1 MNTVSDYLSVER
13 GEEVWTVR
21 FQPVDFMLFER
32 LEVTEAI
39 FELLAEVESKRVKVL
54 RTDYPTGTLS
64 PVAVERFWHDAR
76 EAPLVP
82 GARHE
87 PPLPAAIRNASTAI
101 PRLLK
106 QLRRATTLC
115 IATFQGEIDF
125 DLFGL
130 LLAANYRVCT
140 EDTIVVNR
148 VLERD
153 AAPGSAMFWLLSR
166 YLGFATA
173 NHILMEGK
181 SLTAQ
186 EALDLRLVNRV
197 VDSEELESEAKTI
210 AERFAAKPARAL
222 ASLVRASSHLDADLA
237 TYLERIGP
245 GFGG

>member
-106 QLRRATTLC
+106 RLRRATTLC
-115 IATFQGEIDF
+115 MVEFRKRIA
-125 DLFGL
+125 
-130 LLAANYRVCT
+130 
-140 EDTIVVNR
+140 
-148 VLERD
+148 
-153 AAPGSAMFWLLSR
+153 
-166 YLGFATA
+166 
-173 NHILMEGK
+173 
-181 SLTAQ
+181 
-186 EALDLRLVNRV
+186 
-197 VDSEELESEAKTI
+197 
-210 AERFAAKPARAL
+210 
-222 ASLVRASSHLDADLA
+222 
-237 TYLERIGP
+237 
-245 GFGG
+245 